1 MDPYATAAEPG
12 PLNGNRP
19 PVSGMSSFISENR
32 MWFIGG
38 IVIIIG
44 IVIAMVMMR
53 KKKKR
58 KSRRRPR
65 RRPRR
70 RLRRRPRRF
79 RFRRKRR

>member
-19 PVSGMSSFISENR
+19 VVNGMSNFISENR

-38 IVIIIG
+38 LIAIFG
-44 IVIAMVMMR
+44 IVFYMATAK

-58 KSRRRPR
+58 SRRRPR
-65 RRPRR
+65 RRS
-70 RLRRRPRRF
+70 RRF
-79 RFRRKRR
+79 RRRRKRR

>member
-44 IVIAMVMMR
+44 IVIAMVMRR

-58 KSRRRPR
+58 KSRRR
-65 RRPRR
+65 
-70 RLRRRPRRF
+70 LSQTSS
-79 RFRRKRR
+79 